1 MSYQGD
7 GYMTGD
13 CALIAGRATMPGLF
27 FCYDLF
33 ACDRTSRSWSIV
45 SQWQWALQNLAIF

>member
-1 MSYQGD
+1 
-7 GYMTGD
+7 MTGD